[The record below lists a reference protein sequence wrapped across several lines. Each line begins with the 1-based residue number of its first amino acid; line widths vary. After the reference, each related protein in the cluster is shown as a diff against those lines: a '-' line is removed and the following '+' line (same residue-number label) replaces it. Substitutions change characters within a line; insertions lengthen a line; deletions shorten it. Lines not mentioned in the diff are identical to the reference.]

1 MFNLV
6 DQLYF
11 GTLDVNCVNLNFNH
25 FQKRL
30 AENRFSL
37 DFIKNLLFN
46 EEMLDYNKS
55 QNYENGYEL
64 LYLAPDSKDFDKIT
78 VCVKI
83 FNDCIN
89 VMTIYG
95 DNFSSSKRRRN
106 SSKPKDLLKKEKLG
120 REAFRNSH
128 Y

>member
-6 DQLYF
+6 DQLYV

-95 DNFSSSKRRRN
+95 DNFSSSK
-106 SSKPKDLLKKEKLG
+106 KKEEFIKT
-120 REAFRNSH
+120 
-128 Y
+128 